1 MRVENTSYS
10 DTIVVRIQQMGTPF
24 ETTVEV
30 PNGATVAEIKAKAWL
45 ASGTEVRWNGQ
56 LIPDTARPENWEL
69 LVVQTSKYTQG

>member
-1 MRVENTSYS
+1 MRVENTGYS
-10 DTIVVRIQQMGTPF
+10 NTIVVRIQQMWTPF

-45 ASGTEVRWNGQ
+45 SSSTEVRWNWQ
-56 LIPDTARPENWEL
+56 LIPDTARPENGEL